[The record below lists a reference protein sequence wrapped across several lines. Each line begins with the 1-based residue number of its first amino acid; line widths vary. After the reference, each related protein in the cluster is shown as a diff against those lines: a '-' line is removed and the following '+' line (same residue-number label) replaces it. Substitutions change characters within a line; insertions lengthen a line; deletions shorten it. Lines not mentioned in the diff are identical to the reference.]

1 MGRLCNMKNLLAGF
15 TSTPLARKGKPTTL
29 NDQQV
34 LTVTVPRQGRL
45 DTWYIAADGAPYLL
59 KLTKGGSP
67 NSTEMSTHNQ
77 PVDLTPPDAKV
88 QDLT

>member
-1 MGRLCNMKNLLAGF
+1 LPG
-15 TSTPLARKGKPTTL
+15 SH
-29 NDQQV
+29 
-34 LTVTVPRQGRL
+34 
-45 DTWYIAADGAPYLL
+45 TWYIAADGAPYLL

-77 PVDLTPPDAKV
+77 PADLTPPDAKV